1 MVTHSPADA
10 EYSARTVHLFDGQV
24 VSENFIEQEYAAHT
38 AGQAQRSAAAR
49 RAGRGEANGGD
60 NGNAGEGGAP
70 VPQ

>member
-38 AGQAQRSAAAR
+38 ARQAQRSRQAR
-49 RAGRGEANGGD
+49 QAGRGNGD
-60 NGNAGEGGAP
+60 AGSGGGGTP